1 MRCEICGKKIIDE
14 PITTKIDGSAM
25 KVCKDCSK
33 FGKIQRPP
41 SKPAQARGPQGTA
54 RGRRIPQSR
63 PRRRETTYELL
74 EDYNTIIRQAR
85 EKKGWSREDLG
96 RKINEKVS
104 VVSRLE
110 TAHMAPDTKLA
121 RKIEKILKIELL
133 EKIEDTTSEEFKANS
148 LKGSTIGDI
157 ARIKKH

>member
-41 SKPAQARGPQGTA
+41 SKPAHARRPQGAARGT
-54 RGRRIPQSR
+54 RSPQSR
-63 PRRRETTYELL
+63 PRRRETTYELV

-121 RKIEKILKIELL
+121 RKIENILKVVLL
-133 EKIEDTTSEEFKANS
+133 EKIEDTTGEEFKANTI
-148 LKGSTIGDI
+148 KGSTIGDI